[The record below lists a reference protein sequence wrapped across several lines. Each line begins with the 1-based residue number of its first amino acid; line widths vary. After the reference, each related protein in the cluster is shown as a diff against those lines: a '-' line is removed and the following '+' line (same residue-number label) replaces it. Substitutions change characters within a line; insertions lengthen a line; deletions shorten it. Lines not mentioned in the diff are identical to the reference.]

1 LRPPGAKKGLFGGL
15 RPGARRADSGRRNTF
30 IPLARDRM
38 SAMRVLV
45 IGAGA
50 REHALCWKLRQEA
63 GVDALFCAPGNAGIA
78 RDVPCLPLDPNRPA
92 DVVALAA
99 REAIDLTVVGPEA
112 PLTAGVVDAMTAAGH
127 RACGPTRAAA
137 ALESS
142 KAFAKRLMDA
152 HDVPTAR
159 HVTCESPAEALDV
172 LRQGRFG
179 LPVVIK
185 ADGLAAGKGVVVAE
199 DVAAAEAAVREMMVE
214 RRFGD
219 AGAQV
224 VVEEFLRGR
233 EASFFVVTDGVNARV
248 LPSAEDHK
256 RAFDDDKG
264 PNTGG
269 MGAFSPSPIVTSEMA
284 GRILESIV
292 FPTLRGLAAEGTPY
306 RGFLYCGLMITD
318 GGPKVIEFNARMGD
332 PETQVVLPG
341 LAEDLLPHLWNAA
354 GGRIEPGTFRTRGD
368 RHVGVVLASGGYPD
382 TFVKGKVI
390 GGLDAAAA
398 LPDTL
403 VFHAGSAVRGG
414 EIVTSGGRVLTVVGR
429 GTGFAQARERAYA
442 AVAAIGFDGMH
453 YRRDIGV
460 RAVVNSQ

>member
-1 LRPPGAKKGLFGGL
+1 
-15 RPGARRADSGRRNTF
+15 
-30 IPLARDRM
+30 
-38 SAMRVLV
+38 MRVLV

-50 REHALCWKLRQEA
+50 REHALCWKLASEP
-63 GVDALFCAPGNAGIA
+63 GVDALLCAPGNAGIA
-78 RDVPCLPLDPNRPA
+78 RGVRCLPLDASRPSE
-92 DVVALAA
+92 VVALVV
-99 REAIDLTVVGPEA
+99 REAVDLTVVGPEA
-112 PLTAGVVDAMTAAGH
+112 PLTAGVVDALTAAGH
-127 RACGPTRAAA
+127 RACGPTQAAA

-142 KAFAKRLMDA
+142 KAFAKRLMAA
-152 HDVPTAR
+152 HGVPTAR
-159 HVTCESPAEALDV
+159 HVTCASPEEALAV
-172 LRQGRFG
+172 LRGGSFG

-199 DVAAAEAAVREMMVE
+199 DAAAAEEAVAAMMVD

-224 VVEEFLRGR
+224 VIEEFLGGR

-256 RAFDDDKG
+256 RAFDHDRG

-269 MGAFSPSPIVTSEMA
+269 MGAFSPSPLVTGAMA

-292 FPTLRGLAAEGTPY
+292 FPTLRGLAAEGHPY

-318 GGPKVIEFNARMGD
+318 DGPKVIEFNARMGD

-354 GGRIEPGTFRTRGD
+354 GGRIEPGVFRTNGD
-368 RHVGVVLASGGYPD
+368 CHVGVVLASGGYPEA
-382 TFVKGKVI
+382 FEKGRI
-390 GGLDAAAA
+390 ISGLDDAAG
-398 LPDTL
+398 LPGTL
-403 VFHAGSAVRGG
+403 VFHAGSAERDGA
-414 EIVTSGGRVLTVVGR
+414 IVTSGGRVLTVVG
-429 GTGFAQARERAYA
+429 GGADFASARARAYSG
-442 AVAAIGFDGMH
+442 VAAIHFDAMH

-460 RAVVNSQ
+460 RAL

>member
-1 LRPPGAKKGLFGGL
+1 
-15 RPGARRADSGRRNTF
+15 
-30 IPLARDRM
+30 
-38 SAMRVLV
+38 MRVLV

-50 REHALCWKLRQEA
+50 REHALCWKLGQEA
-63 GVDALFCAPGNAGIA
+63 GVDALICAPGNAGIA
-78 RDVPCLPLDPNRPA
+78 RDVPCLPLDANRPA
-92 DVVALAA
+92 DIVALAA

-112 PLTAGVVDAMTAAGH
+112 PLTAGAVDALTAAGH
-127 RACGPTRAAA
+127 RRLRAHRRAA

-142 KAFAKRLMDA
+142 KAFAKRLMQA
-152 HDVPTAR
+152 HGVPTAR
-159 HVTCESPAEALDV
+159 HVTCASPAEALDV
-172 LRQGRFG
+172 LRHGRFG

-199 DVAAAEAAVREMMVE
+199 DAAAAEAAVREMMVD

-256 RAFDDDKG
+256 RAFDGDKG

-269 MGAFSPSPIVTSEMA
+269 MGAFSPSPLVTDAMA

-306 RGFLYCGLMITD
+306 RGFLYVGLMITD
-318 GGPKVIEFNARMGD
+318 DGPKVIEFNARMGD

-341 LAEDLLPHLWNAA
+341 LAEELLPQLWNAA
-354 GGRIEPGTFRTRGD
+354 ARPRRAG
-368 RHVGVVLASGGYPD
+368 HVP
-382 TFVKGKVI
+382 
-390 GGLDAAAA
+390 
-398 LPDTL
+398 
-403 VFHAGSAVRGG
+403 HAR
-414 EIVTSGGRVLTVVGR
+414 RPPR
-429 GTGFAQARERAYA
+429 RRRA
-442 AVAAIGFDGMH
+442 
-453 YRRDIGV
+453 GV
-460 RAVVNSQ
+460 RRLS

>member
-1 LRPPGAKKGLFGGL
+1 
-15 RPGARRADSGRRNTF
+15 
-30 IPLARDRM
+30 
-38 SAMRVLV
+38 MRVLV

-50 REHALCWKLRQEA
+50 REHALCWKLGREP

-78 RDVPCLPLDPNRPA
+78 RDVPCLPLDAGRPA

-99 REAIDLTVVGPEA
+99 RERIDLTIVGPEA
-112 PLTAGVVDAMTAAGH
+112 PLTAGVVDAMTAAGF
-127 RACGPTRAAA
+127 RTCGPTQGAA

-152 HDVPTAR
+152 HGVPTAR
-159 HVTCESPAEALDV
+159 HATCASPADALDA
-172 LRQGRFG
+172 LRRGSFG

-199 DVAAAEAAVREMMVE
+199 DAVSAEAAVREMMVDK
-214 RRFGD
+214 RFGE
-219 AGAQV
+219 AGSQV

-256 RAFDDDKG
+256 RAFDGDRG

-269 MGAFSPSPIVTSEMA
+269 MGAFSPSPLVTEEMA

-292 FPTLRGLAAEGTPY
+292 FPTLRGLAAEGRPY
-306 RGFLYCGLMITD
+306 RGFLYCGLMITAD
-318 GGPKVIEFNARMGD
+318 GPKVIEFNARLGD

-341 LAEDLLPHLWNAA
+341 LAEDLLPHLWNSA
-354 GGRIEPGTFRTRGD
+354 GGRVESGTFRTRGD

-382 TFVKGKVI
+382 RFETGKVI
-390 GGLDAAAA
+390 EGLGEAAA
-398 LPDTL
+398 LPGTF
-403 VFHAGSAVRGG
+403 VFHAGSAARSGA
-414 EIVTSGGRVLTVVGR
+414 IVTSGGRVLTVVGS
-429 GTGFAQARERAYA
+429 GPGFVDARDSAYA
-442 AVAAIGFDGMH
+442 AVAKISFDGMQ
-453 YRRDIGV
+453 YRRDIGA
-460 RAVVNSQ
+460 RAL